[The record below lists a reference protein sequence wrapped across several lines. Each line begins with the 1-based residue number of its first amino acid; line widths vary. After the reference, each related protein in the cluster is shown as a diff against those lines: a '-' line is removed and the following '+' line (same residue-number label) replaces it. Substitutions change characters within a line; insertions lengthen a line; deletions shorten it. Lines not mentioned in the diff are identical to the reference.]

1 MNGLLPPSII
11 FHGRPWSTEALTG
24 MAAGWRDVLDKEF
37 QASGRPIAMVMANH
51 PDLVALLF
59 ALSCFPSP
67 LILLPLDLR
76 PWRSSPPL
84 PADTRLVLLSVQQH
98 LEADAR
104 SLGFDVTILPDPDEA
119 RVSPNEPAFM
129 TMPGLVLFTS
139 GSTGRPRP
147 VYRSTPAALSMAR
160 TLMGTV
166 GLSRG
171 SGVIATLPLARAF
184 GLNLGLFA
192 AAVLEA
198 PLALLERFDHNAL
211 LRLFASQK
219 YQCWAGT
226 PMMADVLSR
235 CPLPGPHPAPP
246 VCLIGGHVSADLA
259 RRFKERFG
267 VPLRSYYG
275 TTETGSISVDGAL
288 GVEVRAG
295 TAGRPVPGVELCIGD
310 PGTPHPAGMLGQ
322 IWISSPRCLTEGYGS
337 PPDLEPPE
345 TVHGWWPSPDVGSLD
360 EGGFL
365 TIAGRLDD
373 CFRTA
378 AGYLINPGA
387 VAAALE
393 NFRGVTDTAVV
404 PLETTT
410 GPVLG
415 VLVESATP
423 LSTVD
428 LRNHLLRSVPRWSQ
442 PRIVETTDA
451 LPRLASGRVDRRA
464 CITLLATS
472 LARSVR

>member
-1 MNGLLPPSII
+1 
-11 FHGRPWSTEALTG
+11 
-24 MAAGWRDVLDKEF
+24 MAAVWWESLGKEF

-51 PDLVALLF
+51 PESVALLF

-67 LILLPLDLR
+67 VILLPLDLK
-76 PWRSSPPL
+76 PWRSSPSL
-84 PADTRLVLLSVQQH
+84 PADTRLVLLRAQQH

-104 SLGFDVTILPDPDEA
+104 SLDVDVTFLSDPDEPRA
-119 RVSPNEPAFM
+119 SPDEPPFLA
-129 TMPGLVLFTS
+129 MPGLVLFTS
-139 GSTGRPRP
+139 GSTALPRP

-160 TLMGTV
+160 TLMATV

-184 GLNLGLFA
+184 GLNLGLVA
-192 AAVLEA
+192 ATVLEA

-211 LRLFASQK
+211 LRLFASQE

-235 CPLPGPHPAPP
+235 CPLAGAHRAPP
-246 VCLIGGHVSADLA
+246 VCLIGGHVSADVA
-259 RRFKERFG
+259 RRFKERFD
-267 VPLRSYYG
+267 VPLQSYYG

-288 GVEVRAG
+288 GVEVRSG
-295 TAGRPVPGVELCIGD
+295 TTGRPVPGVELCIGD
-310 PGTPHPAGMLGQ
+310 PRAPHPADTLGR
-322 IWISSPRCLTEGYGS
+322 IWISSPRCLTEGYGF

-345 TVHGWWPSPDVGSLD
+345 TVNGWWPSPDVGSLD
-360 EGGFL
+360 EAGLL

-378 AGYLINPGA
+378 AGHLVNPGA
-387 VAAALE
+387 VAAALVDYP
-393 NFRGVTDTAVV
+393 GVTDTAVV
-404 PLETTT
+404 PLATTT

-415 VLVESATP
+415 VLVESATR
-423 LSTVD
+423 LSSVD
-428 LRNHLLRSVPRWSQ
+428 LRSHLLRSVPVWSQ

-464 CITLLATS
+464 CITLLETS
-472 LARSVR
+472 LARSVP